1 MITIGYLNNKGG
13 VGKTA
18 TVSTIGH
25 MMNQEYGKK
34 VLMIDLDPQGNL
46 STGYSEIDWVQIFLS
61 ILNGTEVTT
70 EKSIEDVLMHPEMD
84 IHEAI
89 KHTQY
94 EGLDV
99 IPSHLTL
106 STVEESLKANVNM
119 QQQFKLKRQLEKVK
133 DEYDYCLIDCSPSI
147 SILNINGLVAS
158 DEAYIPLRCDGN
170 SCIGMAITMNLIRTV
185 QSYNPTLQL
194 RGCFLTQFD
203 SRKNVS
209 KTVYELLK
217 SILTDEIVLPFQI
230 GTTKYLEENTFE
242 QKPLLE
248 VDSGK
253 NKCSAT
259 LSYLKLTEY
268 MIAPNKKEYLKKYAA
283 ELKEIEK
290 LRLEEEKSLE
300 Q

>member
-106 STVEESLKANVNM
+106 STVEESLKANVTM
-119 QQQFKLKRQLEKVK
+119 PQQFKLKRQF
-133 DEYDYCLIDCSPSI
+133 D
-147 SILNINGLVAS
+147 
-158 DEAYIPLRCDGN
+158 
-170 SCIGMAITMNLIRTV
+170 TV
-185 QSYNPTLQL
+185 
-194 RGCFLTQFD
+194 
-203 SRKNVS
+203 
-209 KTVYELLK
+209 
-217 SILTDEIVLPFQI
+217 
-230 GTTKYLEENTFE
+230 
-242 QKPLLE
+242 
-248 VDSGK
+248 
-253 NKCSAT
+253 
-259 LSYLKLTEY
+259 
-268 MIAPNKKEYLKKYAA
+268 
-283 ELKEIEK
+283 
-290 LRLEEEKSLE
+290 
-300 Q
+300 

>member
-106 STVEESLKANVNM
+106 STVEESLKANVTM
-119 QQQFKLKRQLEKVK
+119 PQQFKLKRQLEKVK

-147 SILNINGLVAS
+147 SILNIN
-158 DEAYIPLRCDGN
+158 
-170 SCIGMAITMNLIRTV
+170 
-185 QSYNPTLQL
+185 
-194 RGCFLTQFD
+194 FLTQFD

>member
-1 MITIGYLNNKGG
+1 MKTICYLNNKGG

-25 MMNQEYGKK
+25 MMSQVYGKK

-46 STGYSEIDWVQIFLS
+46 SAGYSEVDWTDLFLS
-61 ILNGTEVTT
+61 ILNGHEACV
-70 EKSIEDVLMHPEMD
+70 EKSVEDVLMYPEMD

-89 KHTQY
+89 KNTEY
-94 EGLDV
+94 ERLDV

-106 STVEESLKANVNM
+106 STVEETLKADITTP
-119 QQQFKLKRQLEKVK
+119 QQFKLKAQLQKIK

-158 DEAYIPLRCDGN
+158 DEVYIPLRCDGN

-185 QSYNPTLQL
+185 QTYNPTLQL
-194 RGCFLTQFD
+194 GGCFLTQFD
-203 SRKNVS
+203 GRKNVA

-217 SILTDEIVLPFQI
+217 NIMTEDLILPFTI
-230 GTTKYLEENTFE
+230 GNTKYLEENTFE
-242 QKPLLE
+242 QKPLLAI
-248 VDSGK
+248 DSGK

-268 MIAPNKKEYLKKYAA
+268 MIAPSKKEYIKKYKS
-283 ELKEIEK
+283 ELQKIDELRKKEETDM
-290 LRLEEEKSLE
+290 
-300 Q
+300 